1 MNECQRIQN
10 LILNVDSK
18 LDTVCLDARCCEKC
32 STEMECYNPM
42 TEKTITE
49 NERSICRGG
58 MNDGEVESG
67 LE

>member
-1 MNECQRIQN
+1 MSKNSE
-10 LILNVDSK
+10 LNTK
-18 LDTVCLDARCCEKC
+18 CRPILDTVCLGARCCEKC
-32 STEMECYNPM
+32 SSEMECYNPV

-49 NERSICRGG
+49 NERSMCRGG